1 MPGDRCILK
10 KGRYAVDMSSRTRP
24 DNAGL
29 AAWLTLLQARSTVM
43 DAVEDDLQR
52 GVGLPLAWFEVLLQ
66 VASAPDG
73 RLKMQDLAH
82 SVLLSKSGIT
92 RLVDRMVEGGMLTR
106 DAHAT
111 DRRIVYAT
119 ATAKGRAAL
128 REALP
133 IHAESLDRHFASVLT
148 PAELRMITATLTKVL
163 DAAGFVPAA
172 CPSGVIAESEKR
184 SRSRAS

>member
-10 KGRYAVDMSSRTRP
+10 EGRYPVDMAKTRP

-43 DAVEDDLQR
+43 DTVEDDLQR
-52 GVGLPLAWFEVLLQ
+52 SVGLPLAWFEVLLQ
-66 VASAPDG
+66 VASAPEG

-106 DAHAT
+106 ETHPT
-111 DRRIVYAT
+111 DRRVIYAT
-119 ATAKGRAAL
+119 ATAKGRGAL

-133 IHAESLDRHFASVLT
+133 IHAESLDRHFAAVLT

-184 SRSRAS
+184 SRSRVS